1 MDQTIDMKDIDKD
14 IDAILKAYVA
24 VNSETCTPGEKGAEA
39 FLLDYLGNIPYFAQH
54 GDHFGSYGIQDD
66 PLERSVCWAMV
77 KGEGEETVILLH
89 HSDVVG
95 VEDFKTLKR
104 HAFCPDQLEEE
115 LKKISA
121 ELQPEARE
129 DLHSGDYL
137 FGRGAADMKGGGAIQ
152 LALLKRYSELHGL
165 KGNLILL
172 ALPDEEN
179 LSAGMRA
186 AVDLLAELKEKYGL
200 RYLYAFNSEPHQ
212 RKSRDNGLIS
222 EGSVGK
228 ILAFVYVRGFL
239 SHVGKV
245 FEGLN
250 PVPLLSEIVGRTEL
264 SPGFSD
270 NVRGESAPPP
280 TWLYLRDRKET
291 YDVSMPLSAGGCISI
306 LTLDSNPMAV
316 LKNLKEVSAESFQ
329 SIIDR
334 MNERYAVFCGNT
346 GRKPSKLPWRPS
358 VITYA
363 ELLQEAR
370 RAHGEAFDVSY
381 RKKLDAVNESIK
393 KGELDLME
401 SSFLLTDH
409 VFNFI
414 SDLSPRVVLGFVPPY
429 YPNVSNLLVPN
440 LSEGQK
446 SLAAMISDYSAKRF
460 GQKYE
465 REYYYTGISDLSY
478 LAITDSAGIREELE
492 KDMPLYGS
500 AYSIP
505 LEMIEML
512 SMPSMNIGPWGKDFH
527 KLTERVYKPD
537 LYVRTPVLLNR
548 AIQLILSNT
557 ASV

>member
-39 FLLDYLGNIPYFAQH
+39 FLLDYLGRVPYFVQH
-54 GDHFGSYGIQDD
+54 GDHFGSYGIQGD

-77 KGEGEETVILLH
+77 KGEGEETVVLLH

-121 ELQPEARE
+121 ELHPEARE
-129 DLHSGDYL
+129 DLYSGDYL

-152 LALLKRYSELHGL
+152 LALLKRYSELHAL

-186 AVDLLAELKEKYGL
+186 AVDLLAELKGKYGL

-228 ILAFVYVRGFL
+228 ILAFVYVRGSL

-264 SPGFSD
+264 SPVFSD
-270 NVRGESAPPP
+270 NVR
-280 TWLYLRDRKET
+280 DRK
-291 YDVSMPLSAGGCISI
+291 
-306 LTLDSNPMAV
+306 
-316 LKNLKEVSAESFQ
+316 
-329 SIIDR
+329 
-334 MNERYAVFCGNT
+334 
-346 GRKPSKLPWRPS
+346 S
-358 VITYA
+358 V
-363 ELLQEAR
+363 
-370 RAHGEAFDVSY
+370 V
-381 RKKLDAVNESIK
+381 
-393 KGELDLME
+393 
-401 SSFLLTDH
+401 
-409 VFNFI
+409 
-414 SDLSPRVVLGFVPPY
+414 
-429 YPNVSNLLVPN
+429 
-440 LSEGQK
+440 
-446 SLAAMISDYSAKRF
+446 
-460 GQKYE
+460 
-465 REYYYTGISDLSY
+465 
-478 LAITDSAGIREELE
+478 
-492 KDMPLYGS
+492 
-500 AYSIP
+500 
-505 LEMIEML
+505 
-512 SMPSMNIGPWGKDFH
+512 
-527 KLTERVYKPD
+527 
-537 LYVRTPVLLNR
+537 
-548 AIQLILSNT
+548 
-557 ASV
+557 